1 MPQVINK
8 EESSRTGVRPNG
20 PATNS
25 LKESLAAGETHY
37 ALLGVNEEAT
47 HEELKAAFRQMALH
61 EHPDKGGDADRFHEL
76 EMAWNV
82 LQTQARRDAYD
93 AELRKDRER
102 ADFVEG
108 APLRH
113 VKAAPARIKTA
124 PTDGS
129 KRSKKIAGQGG
140 SEWKL
145 HGSGLGVMQMI
156 EDGKDIEAKAEVLFT
171 RFSVLPRHKEKRRD
185 WLKGVCGEEKVALK
199 AAAKA
204 QEKAMM
210 EKGQKWLQ
218 GPTVKV
224 QRVDKRFTGNA
235 LKAKAAAPVVKATLP
250 VASADVTVGEVD
262 APTV

>member
-20 PATNS
+20 AATNT
-25 LKESLAAGETHY
+25 LKESLEAGETHY
-37 ALLGVNEEAT
+37 ALLGVQEEAT
-47 HEELKAAFRQMALH
+47 NEELKAAFRQMALH

-82 LQTQARRDAYD
+82 LQSQERRDAYD
-93 AELRKDRER
+93 AELRRDRER

-108 APLRH
+108 APLRK
-113 VKAAPARIKTA
+113 VKEAPARIKTA

-129 KRSKKIAGQGG
+129 KRSKKIAGMGG

-145 HGSGLGVMQMI
+145 HGSGMGVLKMI

-171 RFSVLPRHKEKRRD
+171 RFSELPRHKEKKRD
-185 WLKGVCGEEKVALK
+185 WLKGVRGDEKLALK

-204 QEKAMM
+204 VEKAKM
-210 EKGQKWLQ
+210 EKCQKWLQ
-218 GPTVKV
+218 GPIEKV
-224 QRVDKRFTGNA
+224 QRVDKRPTGNVKVS
-235 LKAKAAAPVVKATLP
+235 LPVVSMA
-250 VASADVTVGEVD
+250 VVVEEVEE
-262 APTV
+262 PTV